1 MKRKMRRLL
10 IQTLE
15 GSSEACF
22 QLGMLLLLGKG
33 CRRARRLGRLFLEK
47 AMDRGSEKA
56 YFCYH
61 HFFSRKEKVIDDDS
75 YEEMRRAYRQA
86 ESLEERRMLARYLRL
101 GSKERRRKRTGKHCT
116 WKRGG
121 RSEEGKR

>member
-33 CRRARRLGRLFLEK
+33 CIRDRRMGRLFLEK
-47 AMDRGSEKA
+47 AMDMVSEQA
-56 YFCYH
+56 YF
-61 HFFSRKEKVIDDDS
+61 
-75 YEEMRRAYRQA
+75 
-86 ESLEERRMLARYLRL
+86 
-101 GSKERRRKRTGKHCT
+101 
-116 WKRGG
+116 
-121 RSEEGKR
+121 